1 MLTFIFIVLMLGVFG
16 KMLGFAIKC
25 TWSILKIVLYLVIAP
40 IVIIAMFFSGLVYVA
55 FIALIIMGVVSL
67 VKAIV

>member
-1 MLTFIFIVLMLGVFG
+1 MLGVFG

>member
-16 KMLGFAIKC
+16 KMLGLAIKC
-25 TWSILKIVLYLVIAP
+25 TWSILKISLYLVIAP